1 MKDRNDLP
9 FCTARRSA
17 ARNFASSSGEY
28 VDVETSLNL
37 GLGLFKRVVETV
49 LGVDAEI
56 MLSANDVLEATWMSE
71 ISTLFGVVDVADIM

>member
-1 MKDRNDLP
+1 MKARNDLP

-56 MLSANDVLEATWMSE
+56 MLSAIDVLEATWMSE
-71 ISTLFGVVDVADIM
+71 ISTLLVVDAADIT